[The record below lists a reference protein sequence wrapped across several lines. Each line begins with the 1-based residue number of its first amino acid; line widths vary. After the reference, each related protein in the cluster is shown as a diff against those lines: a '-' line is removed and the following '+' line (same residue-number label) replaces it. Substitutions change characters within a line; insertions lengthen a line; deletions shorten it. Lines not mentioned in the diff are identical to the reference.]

1 MTENRKIAVAL
12 RYPADADAPFISA
25 SGRGELAE
33 KLLEIAAENDI
44 PVVKN
49 DEVASILSMQEIGT
63 GIPAETW
70 QIIAEIFAFIIKQET
85 VT

>member
-1 MTENRKIAVAL
+1 MTENRKMAVAL
-12 RYPADADAPFISA
+12 RYPEDADAPFISA
-25 SGRGELAE
+25 SGRGKLAE

-49 DEVASILSMQEIGT
+49 DEVAGILSMQEIGT
-63 GIPAETW
+63 SIPAETW

-85 VT
+85 MT